1 MQNPLLLLLLTAAA
15 IYLAKLW
22 RDDLRAAQAGAA
34 NPRAFPGAAPASV
47 RAVAIAMAGAIVLV
61 TAETL
66 GELRLGLAAQQSHI
80 TWLFGAYTLAAAVIE
95 ELIFRG
101 WLVIEGRGRAALWA
115 GVVGASV
122 VFAAL
127 HPFLWRWDDAGFALT
142 LTTKGWFSAAAV
154 FAASLWFY
162 AARFA
167 PWNPAR
173 SLLPCFAAHAAKN
186 LAVLAV
192 KFAQGYVVGWW

>member
-1 MQNPLLLLLLTAAA
+1 MQNPLVLLLMTAAA

-61 TAETL
+61 MAETL
-66 GELRLGLAAQQSHI
+66 GELRLGFAAQQSHI

-115 GVVGASV
+115 GVVGASLI
-122 VFAAL
+122 FAAL
-127 HPFLWRWDDAGFALT
+127 HPFLWKWDDAGFALT
-142 LTTKGWFSAAAV
+142 LTAKGWFSAAAV

-167 PWNPAR
+167 SWNPAR

>member
-1 MQNPLLLLLLTAAA
+1 MQNPLVLLLMTAAA
-15 IYLAKLW
+15 LYLAKLW
-22 RDDLRAAQAGAA
+22 RDDLRAAQMGAP

-47 RAVAIAMAGAIVLV
+47 RAVAIAAAGVIVLV
-61 TAETL
+61 AAETL
-66 GELRLGLAAQQSHI
+66 GELRLGLTAQQSRI

-115 GVVGASV
+115 GVAGASL

-127 HPFLWRWDDAGFALT
+127 HPFLWKWDDAGFALT
-142 LTTKGWFSAAAV
+142 PTAKGWFSFAAV

-167 PWNPAR
+167 SWNPAR
-173 SLLPCFAAHAAKN
+173 SLLPCFAAHAMKN

-192 KFAQGYVVGWW
+192 KFAQGYVAGLW